1 MQIVENE
8 EENIEDCRN
17 IRHVAKNIWVG
28 KILSGNNDLDT
39 IVENGGKNVEDKKVC
54 WEWRRKYQRY

>member
-17 IRHVAKNIWVG
+17 IRHVAKNVWVG
-28 KILSGNNDLDT
+28 KMLSGNVGSDT
-39 IVENGGKNVEDKKVC
+39 VIENGGKIFEDKKII
-54 WEWRRKYQRY
+54 ENGE